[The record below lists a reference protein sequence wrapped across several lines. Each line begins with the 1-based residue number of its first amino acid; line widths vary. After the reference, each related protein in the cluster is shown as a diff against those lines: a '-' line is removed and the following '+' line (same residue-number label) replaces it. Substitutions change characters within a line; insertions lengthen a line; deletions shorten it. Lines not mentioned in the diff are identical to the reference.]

1 MTYKA
6 VDVYVLSDAD
16 KEKIDK
22 QNKETLVTATAYYKV
37 EDNTE
42 VATETQV
49 QKTAIKMSP
58 AKKAVLAGSIIL
70 GVLVLIALALYL
82 VKGGRRDTDRKSKRD
97 IKRDYKEL

>member
-16 KEKIDK
+16 KDEIDK
-22 QNKETLVTATAYYKV
+22 YNNETLVTATAYYKAAPID
-37 EDNTE
+37 EE
-42 VATETQV
+42 
-49 QKTAIKMSP
+49 KTMSP
-58 AKKAVLAGSIIL
+58 VKKAVLAGSIIL